1 MRRASRTLL
10 FWVMSISKNSD
21 TLEIAEHSLFN
32 SSIII
37 HRCGFHFRS
46 SDLGSKPLS
55 LEKDS
60 SVIEPF

>member
-10 FWVMSISKNSD
+10 FWVMLISKNSE

-32 SSIII
+32 FPIII

-46 SDLGSKPLS
+46 SDLASKPHS